1 MNNQLELE
9 NQSIAEIFRN
19 VLRDIQELLRAE
31 VRLAKAEVS
40 ENVDR
45 AKSAGGLMG
54 GAAAAGLFAGMSL
67 VATLIAGL
75 ATFMAVWMAALIVT
89 VLLGGAGAF
98 LFFRGKAK
106 LRNFHA
112 VPEQTVETVK
122 EDVEWAKQ
130 RTR

>member
-1 MNNQLELE
+1 MNHEAGIE
-9 NQSIAEIFRN
+9 NQSIAEVFRN
-19 VLRDIQELLRAE
+19 VLRDVQELLRAE

-67 VATLIAGL
+67 VAACIAGL
-75 ATFMAVWMAALIVT
+75 ATAMPVWAAAAIMAVV
-89 VLLGGAGAF
+89 LGGAGAF
-98 LFFRGKAK
+98 LFFQGKAR

-122 EDVEWAKQ
+122 EDIEWAKH